1 MENALVTLS
10 AMELPA
16 PGEGAVVPEWV
27 QLLPK
32 GQVAA
37 YDGRG
42 PWHYDD
48 AKRVIEESFSRRRR
62 IHIDENHSTDTAAK
76 LGLAAPARGFIT
88 EMEERADGIWGRVD
102 WTESGRALLSDR
114 AYWGISP
121 VLAYEKLTGKVAAI
135 SRAALTNDPALR
147 ELLALNSTEKPDM
160 FAAKVAKILGLS
172 EDASEDDIVAA
183 LGKRLDKSGEGEAA
197 MSSSLSRIGTAM
209 GLEGEVS
216 LTAIIAAATG
226 LKAAGTEQTETIAT
240 LQSRVNTLE
249 TNGKRKAAEDFV
261 DGAIRDLRAGVK
273 ASREEYVT
281 LHMESPERAEK
292 LVAGLPK
299 LDRSGTTITP
309 PAATQEGQATLS
321 ADQSAAARLIGV
333 DPKAYA
339 ETLKAEAA
347 AKETF

>member
-1 MENALVTLS
+1 MDNALITLS

-16 PGEGAVVPEWV
+16 PGEGAAVPEWV

-37 YDGRG
+37 SDGRG

-48 AKRVIEESFSRRRR
+48 AKQVIEESFSRRRR

-102 WTESGRALLSDR
+102 WTDSGRALLSDR

-121 VLAYEKLTGKVAAI
+121 VLAYEKQTGKVSAI

-147 ELLALNSTEKPDM
+147 ELLALNSTEKTDM
-160 FAAKVAKILGLS
+160 FAAKIAKMLGLGETATEDEIAKALEAKLKTKDES
-172 EDASEDDIVAA
+172 EDALSGA
-183 LGKRLDKSGEGEAA
+183 LTE
-197 MSSSLSRIGTAM
+197 IGAAM
-209 GLEGEVS
+209 GLDGD
-216 LTAIIAAATG
+216 LTTATLVATAKG
-226 LKAAGTEQTETIAT
+226 LKSAGGEQSEAFAT
-240 LQSRVNTLE
+240 LQAEVQEWRKSS
-249 TNGKRKAAEDFV
+249 KRDKAEAFV

-281 LHMESPERAEK
+281 LHMENPERAEK
-292 LVAGLPK
+292 LIAGLPK

-321 ADQSAAARLIGV
+321 ADQAAAARLIGI